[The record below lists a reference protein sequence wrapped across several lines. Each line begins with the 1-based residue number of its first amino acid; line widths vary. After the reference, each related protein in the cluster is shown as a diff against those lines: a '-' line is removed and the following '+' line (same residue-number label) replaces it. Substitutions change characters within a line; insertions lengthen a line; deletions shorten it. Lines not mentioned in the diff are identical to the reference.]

1 MAGRMKIITEPKEA
15 IANYIA
21 DKQNT
26 KVKWVNY
33 VAIGLVDAFDK
44 LVAGVV
50 FEGYNHPVICMHI
63 AADKMT
69 PSFAAAIM
77 DYPFNQL
84 KCKRVTGI
92 IEKRNKK
99 SRRFAN
105 HLCAKLEGVM
115 VDASEVGDVCIYG
128 LLAKDAQK
136 WLSNK
141 YQRKLGV
148 I

>member
-1 MAGRMKIITEPKEA
+1 MRIITEPKES
-15 IANYIA
+15 IADYIA
-21 DKQNT
+21 GKQDT
-26 KVKWVNY
+26 KAKWVNY
-33 VAIGLVDAFDK
+33 VAIGLLDSFDK

-50 FEGYNHPVICMHI
+50 FEGYNYPSINMHV

-69 PSFAAAIM
+69 PLFAAAIM

-105 HLCAKLEGVM
+105 HLGAKLEGVM